1 MDERELLL
9 LGLLSF
15 QSQHGY
21 QINEF
26 IERNLARVTSMKKA
40 TAYAIL
46 DRLARDGYAS
56 VRTEQ
61 AGNRPPRKV
70 YALTA
75 RGEERFRALLRRSL
89 ADPGETTIPGD
100 IGLMFL
106 DQLPRHEVIEG
117 LRERLA
123 RIEEQIAGLEQV
135 PRHGHGIGVDL
146 AVEHKLVLLRADRDW
161 LRGVIERLTSGSD

>member
-56 VRTEQ
+56 VHTEQ

-70 YALTA
+70 YALTP
-75 RGEERFRALLRRSL
+75 RGEERFRELLRQSL
-89 ADPGETTIPGD
+89 VDPGESAIPGD
-100 IGLMFL
+100 VGLMFL
-106 DQLPRHEVIEG
+106 DQLPRDEVIEG
-117 LRERLA
+117 LRMRLA
-123 RIEEQIAGLEQV
+123 RVDEQIAELEQV
-135 PRHGHGIGVDL
+135 PPHGHGIGVDL

-161 LRGVIERLTSGSD
+161 LRGVITRLDAGSD

>member
-26 IERNLARVTSMKKA
+26 IERNLSRVTSMKKA

-56 VRTEQ
+56 VHTEQ
-61 AGNRPPRKV
+61 VGNRPPRKV
-70 YALTA
+70 YALTP

-89 ADPGETTIPGD
+89 ADPGEATIPGD

-106 DQLPRHEVIEG
+106 DQLPRQEVIEG
-117 LRERLA
+117 LRKRLD
-123 RIEEQIAGLEQV
+123 RVETQIAELGQV
-135 PRHGHGIGVDL
+135 PRHEHGIGVDL

-161 LRGVIERLTSGSD
+161 LRDVIARLEASPD